1 MSTLTIRQAKLYDVP
16 ALARIERESFARPW
30 SAEEITRDVVKNEK
44 AFVAV
49 AELGGETAGYAD
61 MWIVAGEAQLF
72 NIVVAPEYRGL
83 GIGSI
88 LLRFMAEAAARSGCR
103 NMTLEVRRSNE
114 PAISMYR
121 KGGFHDS
128 GLRKGYY
135 SDNHEDAVLMDREI
149 TPEDAVEGSGDLE
162 VEIETV

>member
-1 MSTLTIRQAKLYDVP
+1 M
-16 ALARIERESFARPW
+16 
-30 SAEEITRDVVKNEK
+30 
-44 AFVAV
+44 
-49 AELGGETAGYAD
+49 
-61 MWIVAGEAQLF
+61 
-72 NIVVAPEYRGL
+72 

-88 LLRFMAEAAARSGCR
+88 LLRYMAEVAARAGCR

-121 KGGFHDS
+121 KGGFRDS

-149 TPEDAVEGSGDLE
+149 TPEDAIEGSGDLE